1 MRRVLG
7 IAAGL
12 ALIAAALSPLPQA
25 QASCVNAAK
34 KCQGAPLIGI
44 EVTGGAVPHP
54 DSTGRVSYTLDY
66 SMTWTPSFAPYWG
79 AFWVGG
85 RFPEGARGPSRAV
98 VLDGAG
104 ERVAVLRCR
113 ERFDGV
119 WCAAG
124 SHVPHRGRI
133 VFTAR
138 LAPGTGT
145 GTGTAARLGFD
156 SFEGLDRKESALRLS
171 RTRARERFCE
181 HRFTTTVT
189 TTQAP

>member
-1 MRRVLG
+1 MRRALG
-7 IAAGL
+7 VAAGL

-25 QASCVNAAK
+25 QASCVTAAR
-34 KCQGAPLIGI
+34 KCQGEPLIGI
-44 EVTGGAVPHP
+44 ELTAGAAPRP
-54 DSTGRVSYTLDY
+54 DSQGRVSYALDY

-85 RFPEGARGPSRAV
+85 RFPEGTRGGVRAV
-98 VLDGAG
+98 LIDGADG
-104 ERVAVLRCR
+104 RVSVLRCR
-113 ERFDGV
+113 ERSDGV

-133 VFTAR
+133 VFTTR
-138 LAPGTGT
+138 LAPGTET
-145 GTGTAARLGFD
+145 KAAARLGFD
-156 SFEGLDRKESALRLS
+156 SFEGLDREESGRGFS
-171 RTRARERFCE
+171 RAQARERFCE

>member
-7 IAAGL
+7 ITAGL

-25 QASCVNAAK
+25 QASCVTAAR

-44 EVTGGAVPHP
+44 EVTGGAVPGP
-54 DSTGRVSYTLDY
+54 DSKGRISYTLDY

-85 RFPEGARGPSRAV
+85 RFPKGARGPARAV
-98 VLDGAG
+98 LLDDAG

-113 ERFDGV
+113 EHSDGV

-138 LAPGTGT
+138 LAPGTEAR
-145 GTGTAARLGFD
+145 TAARLGFD
-156 SFEGLDRKESALRLS
+156 SFEGLDREESARRLS
-171 RTRARERFCE
+171 RTQAREGFCE

>member
-1 MRRVLG
+1 MRRALG

-25 QASCVNAAK
+25 QASCVTAAG
-34 KCQGAPLIGI
+34 KCQEKPLIGV
-44 EVTGGAVPHP
+44 ELTAGAVPRP
-54 DSTGRVSYTLDY
+54 DSSGRVSYTLNY

-85 RFPEGARGPSRAV
+85 RFPKGARGPTRAV
-98 VLDGAG
+98 LLDTTGG
-104 ERVAVLRCR
+104 RLAVLRCR
-113 ERFDGV
+113 EHSDGV

-133 VFTAR
+133 VFTTR
-138 LAPGTGT
+138 LAPGADAT
-145 GTGTAARLGFD
+145 ARLGLD
-156 SFEGLDRKESALRLS
+156 SFEGLDREEAGRRLS
-171 RTRARERFCE
+171 RAQARERFCN